1 MPWLTGPNNIT
12 MTLRI
17 ERSVRQ
23 EIMVIDKEGIIR
35 AADVNADYTV
45 RPGNCARWLRQCKSD
60 KPNRLNN

>member
-23 EIMVIDKEGIIR
+23 GIMVIDKEGIIR

-45 RPGNCARWLRQCKSD
+45 RPDPAETARQLRTLAKTVQK
-60 KPNRLNN
+60 